1 MAGGRE
7 WAGTWATFALL
18 HRTHAEVAELY
29 RPRKLWEDQ
38 AADAAAAEL
47 RGSLGAALDAQRDTA
62 MTKLAGRGAL
72 LAPWRWLLT
81 IGALLWFPFIQPV
94 LEVFLQN
101 GVIAMN
107 RQALLLIVKILGAAY
122 LLQAAGFLLIWFV
135 FLWAWLRWDTGRRV
149 NRLLTRWRRSAGAG
163 DEQFNLATVT
173 LAWVDDLL
181 DPIRQSRQRTEE
193 IMQRVDTLDSAS
205 ISTAA
210 A

>member
-1 MAGGRE
+1 
-7 WAGTWATFALL
+7 
-18 HRTHAEVAELY
+18 
-29 RPRKLWEDQ
+29 
-38 AADAAAAEL
+38 
-47 RGSLGAALDAQRDTA
+47 
-62 MTKLAGRGAL
+62 
-72 LAPWRWLLT
+72 
-81 IGALLWFPFIQPV
+81 LWFPFIQPV